1 MKTGSADG
9 PDLLPGAQTS
19 CQGPQ
24 QEPSL
29 EDGGCRLG
37 LVFGEG
43 GE

>member
-1 MKTGSADG
+1 MKTGSAEG
-9 PDLLPGAQTS
+9 PAQPP
-19 CQGPQ
+19 GPQ

-29 EDGGCRLG
+29 EDGVCRLG